1 MIKDFD
7 LKRKE
12 LVEKLGVHLEEVDH
26 FAPLAARIVAFI
38 ILNGKRGT
46 TFDQLVD
53 GLCPSKSTI
62 SAHLTNLQSLKKLTY
77 FTKTGDRKKY
87 FIVNKDRIIQ
97 NIDDMIETWN
107 SQKIL
112 HEEIKEFK
120 DSFNQLETT
129 EEDSQFDLGFHTDY
143 ITFLNEANASI
154 SIIRKKLNKKII
166 I

>member
-53 GLCPSKSTI
+53 GLCASKSTI

-112 HEEIKEFK
+112 HQEIKEFK

-154 SIIRKKLNKKII
+154 LALRKKLIEKHII
-166 I
+166 